1 MIIKL
6 KNGSGKEVSRGD
18 RDGMQRKNMCAGREV
33 RCRGAGQQ
41 SSISESEVK
50 IWRQRNSEGL
60 IVPLEDE
67 RQQNDI
73 RGK

>member
-1 MIIKL
+1 MITNSN
-6 KNGSGKEVSRGD
+6 NGSDKEISRGD

-33 RCRGAGQQ
+33 RCRGADQQ

-60 IVPLEDE
+60 IVPIEDE
-67 RQQNDI
+67 RHQNDI
-73 RGK
+73 QGK